1 MAADFSRLIE
11 PRGVAVI
18 GATEDARKIGG
29 QPMRFLTEFG
39 YEGAVYPV
47 NPRYQTVRGLR
58 CYASAAELP
67 QPCDIGLIAVPG
79 ASVPQAIR
87 DLGRAGVPHAIVLS
101 AGFRELGERGMEL
114 QRALDSALADTGI
127 RIIGPNCQG
136 VMNLRAR
143 AYLGFGH
150 SFANPALKAGPVS
163 MVTQSGGFGYS
174 VVSAAQREGIG
185 FSYVFST
192 GNEANISSLEM
203 MACLIERPE
212 VEVLVTYMEG
222 LTDGRALLALGE
234 RALQLGKP
242 ILVWKV
248 GNTVAGRRAVASH
261 TANLTASAELYR
273 TAFERGGFVQIRDI
287 DDLID
292 TLHVFLGGRLPKG
305 RGVTILTTSGG
316 AGVLMADRCEE
327 AGLEL
332 PLPGQASI
340 DAIRPVAPDFASIG
354 NPVDVTAH
362 FSAAWQEYNQII
374 RTLLADPSVDL
385 LIPRSIGGA
394 NAEPWCAELLE
405 ILKGTDKPVIIS
417 QNEPPER
424 IQSMIAMLREA
435 RVPLI
440 STPARC
446 AVAAGALSG
455 FAARLRAHA
464 LRPALEP
471 RGVEPVLLDL
481 PAEGGTL
488 GEHRS
493 KAILAAYGIPVT
505 REVLLSPA
513 EVGRLSALPFDAP
526 WAVKIES
533 PDIPHKTEAGC
544 VRLGVAGLLGLK
556 AAAREVE
563 DNARRHHPEA
573 RIDGILVTEMARGTE
588 VIVGAVV
595 DPVFG
600 PVVMFGLGGIA
611 TELLRDVTHEFAPFD
626 TVTARAMI
634 GRIRS
639 APLLTG
645 YRGRPPLDVDALA
658 DVLSRVSWLVAD
670 HAGRIA
676 EIDLNPLFLGE
687 RGIVAADALVA
698 LKPAT

>member
-242 ILVWKV
+242 WP
-248 GNTVAGRRAVASH
+248 
-261 TANLTASAELYR
+261 R
-273 TAFERGGFVQIRDI
+273 T
-287 DDLID
+287 
-292 TLHVFLGGRLPKG
+292 
-305 RGVTILTTSGG
+305 
-316 AGVLMADRCEE
+316 
-327 AGLEL
+327 
-332 PLPGQASI
+332 
-340 DAIRPVAPDFASIG
+340 
-354 NPVDVTAH
+354 
-362 FSAAWQEYNQII
+362 
-374 RTLLADPSVDL
+374 
-385 LIPRSIGGA
+385 
-394 NAEPWCAELLE
+394 
-405 ILKGTDKPVIIS
+405 
-417 QNEPPER
+417 PP
-424 IQSMIAMLREA
+424 
-435 RVPLI
+435 
-440 STPARC
+440 T
-446 AVAAGALSG
+446 
-455 FAARLRAHA
+455 
-464 LRPALEP
+464 
-471 RGVEPVLLDL
+471 
-481 PAEGGTL
+481 
-488 GEHRS
+488 
-493 KAILAAYGIPVT
+493 
-505 REVLLSPA
+505 
-513 EVGRLSALPFDAP
+513 
-526 WAVKIES
+526 
-533 PDIPHKTEAGC
+533 
-544 VRLGVAGLLGLK
+544 
-556 AAAREVE
+556 
-563 DNARRHHPEA
+563 
-573 RIDGILVTEMARGTE
+573 
-588 VIVGAVV
+588 
-595 DPVFG
+595 
-600 PVVMFGLGGIA
+600 
-611 TELLRDVTHEFAPFD
+611 
-626 TVTARAMI
+626 
-634 GRIRS
+634 
-639 APLLTG
+639 
-645 YRGRPPLDVDALA
+645 
-658 DVLSRVSWLVAD
+658 
-670 HAGRIA
+670 
-676 EIDLNPLFLGE
+676 
-687 RGIVAADALVA
+687 
-698 LKPAT
+698 